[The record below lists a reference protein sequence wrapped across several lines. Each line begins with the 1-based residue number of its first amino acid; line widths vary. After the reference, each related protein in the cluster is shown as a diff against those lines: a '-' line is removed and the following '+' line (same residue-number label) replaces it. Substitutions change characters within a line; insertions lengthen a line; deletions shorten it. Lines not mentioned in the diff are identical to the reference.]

1 MQLKQMSTG
10 QLKVGLQTYIH
21 TIDVVVSCLAT
32 GACVRILN
40 RRHWF
45 IRGRRVEVASALT
58 LEVLAHE
65 HPLAHGICGQLLR
78 ILDFTEFDGIDGH
91 AEQSLEKGMGEN
103 VKYGDLGL

>member
-1 MQLKQMSTG
+1 MQLKQMSTD
-10 QLKVGLQTYIH
+10 QLKVGLQTDIH
-21 TIDVVVSCLAT
+21 TIDVVVSCLVT
-32 GACVRILN
+32 DACVRILN

-45 IRGRRVEVASALT
+45 IRGRRVKVASALT

-91 AEQSLEKGMGEN
+91 TEQSLEKGDGRERQ
-103 VKYGDLGL
+103 VRQLGL